1 MSRWR
6 VRKKDGAV
14 CLGVVTAGR
23 WFDAREE
30 ACQRYGVDRGDIEV
44 TPLPDEPTIQPDEP
58 IKPTASK
65 R

>member
-1 MSRWR
+1 MSTRWE

-14 CLGVVTAGR
+14 RLGVVMAR
-23 WFDAREE
+23 LWFDAREE

-44 TPLPDEPTIQPDEP
+44 TPLPDEPIKSTANGIQ
-58 IKPTASK
+58 KKK